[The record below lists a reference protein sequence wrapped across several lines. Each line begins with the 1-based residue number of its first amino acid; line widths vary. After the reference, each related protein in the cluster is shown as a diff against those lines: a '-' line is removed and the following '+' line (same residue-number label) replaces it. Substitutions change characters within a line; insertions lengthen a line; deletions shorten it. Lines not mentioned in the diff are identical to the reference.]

1 MCEVNT
7 LNLFNCCIRDAYD
20 PIPSQSEHEIFSDLL
35 KEIKKAPVK
44 IRCRSKED
52 IELDE
57 SIQPSPSFYDLCRT
71 FIEKGG
77 TEKSLMKI
85 FSERFQSEKI
95 SGDLL
100 IKCLIKLFND
110 HQFDVNQ
117 LIKDCI
123 APDFYMNNSRALT
136 PLITDNQKF
145 LLSTLQNYSKLP
157 ELIEH
162 IVRKENPSTDALAN
176 PSFATDRDQRRA
188 DFLAFLLK
196 NNSGLSL
203 KKWPRY
209 SLNKAVVNN
218 LKMKHHINDYQ
229 LYDYDSCRFYCC
241 AWLNWIIS

>member
-20 PIPSQSEHEIFSDLL
+20 PIPSQSEHEIFSYLL
-35 KEIKKAPVK
+35 EEIKKAPVK
-44 IRCRSKED
+44 IRYRSKKET
-52 IELDE
+52 EDE
-57 SIQPSPSFYDLCRT
+57 SIPPSFYDLCRT

-77 TEKSLMKI
+77 TEPSLMKI
-85 FSERFQSEKI
+85 FSQRFQSEKI
-95 SGDLL
+95 VDDLL
-100 IKCLIKLFND
+100 IQCLIQLFND
-110 HQFDVNQ
+110 HQFDVNN
-117 LIKDCI
+117 LIKDCV

-203 KKWPRY
+203 KKWPLY
-209 SLNKAVVNN
+209 SINKDVVNN
-218 LKMKHHINDYQ
+218 LKMKHQINDYQ
-229 LYDYDSCRFYCC
+229 LDDYDSCRFYCC